1 MKFSIRNNII
11 KIFILLFVVFISVIG
26 LSRYFGLNFDKN
38 TTLTEEELEWLE
50 NNVPLVYAAD
60 RNAPPLRYVDEEDG
74 QYKGVL
80 IDYIHY
86 LSIELGTKIELK
98 PLVWEDVM
106 TELVS
111 GNADMCDMFAS
122 EERSKKFL
130 FSKPIY
136 NLRGILAV
144 NSELTDEIKSLDDLK
159 GKTMAMQKEDY
170 ASEYLS
176 KNYPEINQYFVNDL
190 EEALLLV
197 AEGKAAATLGDEPVI
212 IYQIDKHNLHS
223 DVTVIE
229 KPIYENQV
237 VFAIPK
243 SKPELIPILNKAIN
257 SMNKKNVLEKIQQKW
272 FRISTPIVTYRD
284 LDSIKGYI
292 ALSILIVLVVL
303 GLFAIW
309 NYSLKSQIK
318 VRTKELEDSRN
329 ELQAVFDGMTEYM
342 LVLDESK
349 NIKNINRGFLK
360 ELGKDKSQV
369 LGTSYRESLGDFAT
383 EELDYLVDKALEEG
397 NYITEELQ
405 INNYIYQVSLKA
417 LNSINSSRKYVLIFL
432 FDITNEKISAN
443 KLLQANKM
451 LAIGEL
457 AAGIAH
463 EIRNPLGIIRNHSYI
478 IKNSNNNWDIV
489 NKSLGYIDSAVAR
502 ASRIIDNLLNF
513 SRISGDYVESTNM
526 YSFIENI
533 LELQNKTMQKHN
545 IEYEII
551 CNKGMTV
558 IINQESLKHILI
570 NLISNAIDAI
580 ENGGKI
586 TIKAYEDGN
595 NLAIECTDTGIGIAK
610 ENLEKI
616 FNPFYTTKEPGKG
629 TGLGL
634 YIVYNEVKK
643 LNGDIT
649 VESVLGEGTTFKV
662 VIPLEK
668 EVA

>member
-1 MKFSIRNNII
+1 M
-11 KIFILLFVVFISVIG
+11 
-26 LSRYFGLNFDKN
+26 
-38 TTLTEEELEWLE
+38 
-50 NNVPLVYAAD
+50 
-60 RNAPPLRYVDEEDG
+60 
-74 QYKGVL
+74 
-80 IDYIHY
+80 
-86 LSIELGTKIELK
+86 
-98 PLVWEDVM
+98 
-106 TELVS
+106 
-111 GNADMCDMFAS
+111 
-122 EERSKKFL
+122 
-130 FSKPIY
+130 
-136 NLRGILAV
+136 
-144 NSELTDEIKSLDDLK
+144 
-159 GKTMAMQKEDY
+159 
-170 ASEYLS
+170 
-176 KNYPEINQYFVNDL
+176 
-190 EEALLLV
+190 
-197 AEGKAAATLGDEPVI
+197 
-212 IYQIDKHNLHS
+212 
-223 DVTVIE
+223 
-229 KPIYENQV
+229 
-237 VFAIPK
+237 
-243 SKPELIPILNKAIN
+243 
-257 SMNKKNVLEKIQQKW
+257 LEKIQQKW

>member
-170 ASEYLS
+170 AGEYLS

-257 SMNKKNVLEKIQQKW
+257 SINKKNVLEKIQQKW

-649 VESVLGEGTTFKV
+649 VESVLGEGTKFKV

>member
-257 SMNKKNVLEKIQQKW
+257 SINKKNVLEKIQQKW

>member
-257 SMNKKNVLEKIQQKW
+257 SINKKNVLEKIQQKW

-649 VESVLGEGTTFKV
+649 VESVLGEGTKFKV

>member
-60 RNAPPLRYVDEEDG
+60 RNAPPLRYVDEKDG

-257 SMNKKNVLEKIQQKW
+257 SINKKNVLEKIQQKW

>member
-1 MKFSIRNNII
+1 LKFSIRNNII

>member
-60 RNAPPLRYVDEEDG
+60 RNAPPLRYVDEKDG

>member
-257 SMNKKNVLEKIQQKW
+257 SMNKK
-272 FRISTPIVTYRD
+272 
-284 LDSIKGYI
+284 
-292 ALSILIVLVVL
+292 
-303 GLFAIW
+303 
-309 NYSLKSQIK
+309 
-318 VRTKELEDSRN
+318 
-329 ELQAVFDGMTEYM
+329 M
-342 LVLDESK
+342 
-349 NIKNINRGFLK
+349 
-360 ELGKDKSQV
+360 
-369 LGTSYRESLGDFAT
+369 
-383 EELDYLVDKALEEG
+383 
-397 NYITEELQ
+397 
-405 INNYIYQVSLKA
+405 
-417 LNSINSSRKYVLIFL
+417 
-432 FDITNEKISAN
+432 
-443 KLLQANKM
+443 
-451 LAIGEL
+451 
-457 AAGIAH
+457 
-463 EIRNPLGIIRNHSYI
+463 
-478 IKNSNNNWDIV
+478 
-489 NKSLGYIDSAVAR
+489 
-502 ASRIIDNLLNF
+502 
-513 SRISGDYVESTNM
+513 
-526 YSFIENI
+526 
-533 LELQNKTMQKHN
+533 
-545 IEYEII
+545 
-551 CNKGMTV
+551 C
-558 IINQESLKHILI
+558 
-570 NLISNAIDAI
+570 
-580 ENGGKI
+580 
-586 TIKAYEDGN
+586 
-595 NLAIECTDTGIGIAK
+595 
-610 ENLEKI
+610 
-616 FNPFYTTKEPGKG
+616 
-629 TGLGL
+629 
-634 YIVYNEVKK
+634 
-643 LNGDIT
+643 
-649 VESVLGEGTTFKV
+649 
-662 VIPLEK
+662 
-668 EVA
+668 

>member
-1 MKFSIRNNII
+1 LKFSIRNNII

-38 TTLTEEELEWLE
+38 TNLTEEELEWLE

>member
-223 DVTVIE
+223 DVTVID